1 MLKKFAVIG
10 MLFVV
15 APVGSANADP
25 AGATPNDEHNSYA
38 VCSALNANPT
48 TAGLRGIMLQMAGD
62 LVQQEGDPG
71 VKDDVI
77 DAVAYAVLYT
87 CPQYGYVLR
96 NAVESS
102 A

>member
-1 MLKKFAVIG
+1 
-10 MLFVV
+10 
-15 APVGSANADP
+15 
-25 AGATPNDEHNSYA
+25 
-38 VCSALNANPT
+38 
-48 TAGLRGIMLQMAGD
+48 MLQMAGD